1 MKEVNQYNGRQFN
14 KKDVPGQPALSTYS
28 GQPTRNDV
36 GSLTGIKIALQDD
49 IDEEGQQAYN
59 DPWELSRMNYMGNI
73 KKKQQRGVEEEI
85 EETNIEVNDREP
97 PFLTG
102 QTTKTGINLS
112 PVRVIK
118 NPEGTLNRSAMNAI
132 QYAKERRQIRQQQ
145 NKNEVR
151 DLNKVLD

>member
-1 MKEVNQYNGRQFN
+1 MGRKS
-14 KKDVPGQPALSTYS
+14 KKPQ
-28 GQPTRNDV
+28 
-36 GSLTGIKIALQDD
+36 KIL
-49 IDEEGQQAYN
+49 
-59 DPWELSRMNYMGNI
+59 
-73 KKKQQRGVEEEI
+73 EEI
-85 EETNIEVNDREP
+85 EDINIEVNEREP

-132 QYAKERRQIRQQQ
+132 QYAKERREIREQQ

-151 DLNKVLD
+151 DLNKLLDETVPSKN

>member
-1 MKEVNQYNGRQFN
+1 MGN
-14 KKDVPGQPALSTYS
+14 
-28 GQPTRNDV
+28 
-36 GSLTGIKIALQDD
+36 LTGIKIEHEDEE
-49 IDEEGQQAYN
+49 DEEGENAYV
-59 DPWELSRMNYMGNI
+59 DPWEASRMNYMGRKS
-73 KKKQQRGVEEEI
+73 KKPQKTEEEI
-85 EETNIEVNDREP
+85 EDINIEVNEREP

-132 QYAKERRQIRQQQ
+132 QYAKERREIREQQ

-151 DLNKVLD
+151 DLNKLLEETVPVKNEPRKYFKTSNLTIRQQK

>member
-1 MKEVNQYNGRQFN
+1 
-14 KKDVPGQPALSTYS
+14 
-28 GQPTRNDV
+28 
-36 GSLTGIKIALQDD
+36 
-49 IDEEGQQAYN
+49 
-59 DPWELSRMNYMGNI
+59 MNYMGNI

-118 NPEGTLNRSAMNAI
+118 NPEGTLNCSAMNAI
-132 QYAKERRQIRQQQ
+132 QSAKERR
-145 NKNEVR
+145 
-151 DLNKVLD
+151 